1 MAQVLSTM
9 ENVTTFPQH
18 VSADKALRDECTEC
32 ENLFNDFGVECGM
45 RYDVYTVIEAFS
57 KTAEAAALTGED
69 KRLLAHTMRDYRRN
83 GMHMDEKSRE
93 QIKGIKV
100 RPAFPPSRLP
110 ALRHS
115 SLSPT
120 TTVSPFSPERNEQA
134 LDGLPEEPRRGERHL
149 RVRRGR
155 APGERP
161 HSQ

>member
-100 RPAFPPSRLP
+100 RPDFPPCRVPAFPPSRLP
-110 ALRHS
+110 AFPPQQPLTDDYRFA
-115 SLSPT
+115 
-120 TTVSPFSPERNEQA
+120 PFSRT
-134 LDGLPEEPRRGERHL
+134 R
-149 RVRRGR
+149 
-155 APGERP
+155 
-161 HSQ
+161 